1 MVHLFKNPEGQTVFD
16 SPSITD
22 TKLSYAHTKSVSNA
36 EVKDHLGDVAALK
49 QRISE
54 LEKKLAEV

>member
-1 MVHLFKNPEGQTVFD
+1 MVHLFKDPKGKTVLD
-16 SPSITD
+16 SSTAD
-22 TKLSYAHTKSVSNA
+22 TKLSYIHTKPVSKA
-36 EVKDHLGDVAALK
+36 AVTDHLGDAAALK